1 VTIKSLIFNNIK
13 TIYGTVTTGTNWK
26 FLKIYEQVVEID
38 LSEYYINDIGKI
50 FGILYHIG
58 LKKYFNMLV
67 TSTPAEQ
74 RTVLHNVSWET
85 FEALLTDTGED
96 RGSRFAYDCGTL
108 EIMTPLFEHE
118 NPKSNLGNF
127 IIALAEEL
135 DIELRSAGST
145 TLKRKLARRGIEPD
159 NCYYIKTE
167 PRVRGKETLDLETD
181 PPPDLAIEIDITS
194 SSVNKF
200 NIYSALGVTELW
212 RYDGKDLKFYQ
223 LLDGE
228 YVECEFS
235 IAFPIISVSDMSR
248 FIQQS
253 KSMGEI
259 ALLKSF
265 RAWVREKLKS

>member
-1 VTIKSLIFNNIK
+1 
-13 TIYGTVTTGTNWK
+13 
-26 FLKIYEQVVEID
+26 
-38 LSEYYINDIGKI
+38 
-50 FGILYHIG
+50 
-58 LKKYFNMLV
+58 MLV

-74 RTVLHNVSWET
+74 RTLLHNVSWET
-85 FEALLTDTGED
+85 FEALLRDTGED

-118 NPKSNLGNF
+118 IYKIQLGRF
-127 IIALAEEL
+127 IVVLAEEL
-135 DIELRSAGST
+135 EIEIISAGST
-145 TLKRKLARRGIEPD
+145 TLKRKLSKRGIEPD
-159 NCYYIKTE
+159 VCYYIQNE
-167 PRVRGKETLDLETD
+167 GNIRGKETLDLETD
-181 PPPDLAIEIDITS
+181 PAPDLAVEIDITS

-200 NIYSALGVTELW
+200 SIYSALGVTELW

-223 LLDGE
+223 LLDGQ
-228 YVECEFS
+228 YIECEFS

-265 RAWVREKLKS
+265 RAWVREKIR